1 MSTAVRGSMV
11 PTILSLTAPT
21 GCLEERET
29 IRISRVGKGKGG
41 FSLLELLV
49 VLLLL
54 GLSSL
59 LVLPAMDRAL
69 EKQAVRRSTVEI
81 AAVARDL
88 RGRAIYKGIL
98 QELLVSSSEG
108 SYQGLSGKKFF
119 LPPAVKISEI
129 VGGELVGEDKRRFVF
144 FPNGSI
150 LGGEIAISG
159 REVSASY
166 TIRLDPL
173 SGRVLVVR
181 ETAR

>member
-1 MSTAVRGSMV
+1 MIG
-11 PTILSLTAPT
+11 
-21 GCLEERET
+21 
-29 IRISRVGKGKGG
+29 ISRVGKDEGG

-54 GLSSL
+54 GLSSI

-69 EKQAVRRSTVEI
+69 ERQAVRRATLEL

-88 RGRAIYKGIL
+88 RSRAIFGGVL
-98 QELLVSSSEG
+98 RGLLVSPSES
-108 SYQGLSGKKFF
+108 SYQALSGETVF
-119 LPPAVKISEI
+119 LSSAVKISEI
-129 VGGELVGEDKRRFVF
+129 VGGEVVGEDKRRFVF

-159 REVSASY
+159 REVPASY

-173 SGRVLVVR
+173 SGRISVVR
-181 ETAR
+181 ETTS

>member
-1 MSTAVRGSMV
+1 MV
-11 PTILSLTAPT
+11 PTTLFHTAPT
-21 GCLEERET
+21 GSREERET
-29 IRISRVGKGKGG
+29 IGISRVGKGKDG

-69 EKQAVRRSTVEI
+69 KKQAVRQATLEL

-88 RGRAIYKGIL
+88 RSRAIYKGVL
-98 QELLVSSSEG
+98 QGLLISSSES
-108 SYQGLSGKKFF
+108 SYQAFSGKRV
-119 LPPAVKISEI
+119 LLSPAVEISEI
-129 VGGELVGEDKRRFVF
+129 VGGEVVGEEKRRFVF

-150 LGGEIAISG
+150 HGGKIAISG

-173 SGRVLVVR
+173 SGRVVVVQG
-181 ETAR
+181 TTS